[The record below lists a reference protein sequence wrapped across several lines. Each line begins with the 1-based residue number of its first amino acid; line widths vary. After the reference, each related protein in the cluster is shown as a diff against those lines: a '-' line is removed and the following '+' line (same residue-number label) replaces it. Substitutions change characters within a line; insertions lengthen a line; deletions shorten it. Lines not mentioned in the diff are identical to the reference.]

1 MHENKFNCSCFIPS
15 ITKDLRK
22 QAQKSFHYK
31 TTNIA
36 LLSLIDHYCIKLL
49 MVFQS
54 HFWKLTLLSNQTFK
68 LDFYVKYFSFKIK
81 MEDLPLGYIRS
92 NLSVDDYT
100 FNQTMFQMYFNL
112 AKIQHQLLQ
121 SCQDTALATPIECVT
136 ITVHEKAFSIN
147 CAFLIFKL
155 PYIHLLA
162 LSKDNLTFHKCI
174 S

>member
-68 LDFYVKYFSFKIK
+68 LHFYVKYFSFKIK

-92 NLSVDDYT
+92 NLVLMIILLTRPCFRCISILPRYST
-100 FNQTMFQMYFNL
+100 SYFNL

-121 SCQDTALATPIECVT
+121 LNVSL
-136 ITVHEKAFSIN
+136 
-147 CAFLIFKL
+147 
-155 PYIHLLA
+155 
-162 LSKDNLTFHKCI
+162 
-174 S
+174 